1 MAVTFSE
8 NQGIPKLKP
17 LQNVW
22 KGGQDLESKVG
33 SRRQEIL
40 SPFFFFFLSR
50 GKRSLRGRVTGT
62 GRGVPPLRSPVGLAA
77 LSSPEGVRAWFSARC
92 KSLRRD
98 CGSSRSVLARS

>member
-40 SPFFFFFLSR
+40 SPFFFFFFVPGEAIITWKSDRDWQGCAPSSQPCWLGCFELS
-50 GKRSLRGRVTGT
+50 
-62 GRGVPPLRSPVGLAA
+62 
-77 LSSPEGVRAWFSARC
+77 
-92 KSLRRD
+92 
-98 CGSSRSVLARS
+98 